1 MGCLRHIS
9 INKNEFGLDC
19 KFKGLMFSEGGGGDD
34 WYDYDARFYIPNQ
47 EIKPTG

>member
-1 MGCLRHIS
+1 MGCLRQIS
-9 INKNEFGLDC
+9 INKNEFALKC
-19 KFKGLMFSEGGGGDD
+19 KFKGLKLSETGDGND